1 MNKLNISINKVK
13 ILFSLSLLVGANY
26 QAGAILGSQEPM
38 PELLMQEAVELELE
52 SMPNPIRGPVV
63 IELTESEEKPM
74 TSSSLFGCFC
84 FDSKSSI
91 LDILFGT
98 D

>member
-63 IELTESEEKPM
+63 IESESEEKPM

>member
-1 MNKLNISINKVK
+1 
-13 ILFSLSLLVGANY
+13 
-26 QAGAILGSQEPM
+26 
-38 PELLMQEAVELELE
+38 
-52 SMPNPIRGPVV
+52 MPNPIRGPVV